1 MLCLAVVFSLKA
13 SGCTGF
19 AAYSGQA
26 VYGVNFDWPG
36 EPELEFALEH
46 GPGAAKRFVLRF
58 KPEAGWFT
66 MCGLNERGL
75 FASLQEVPSRS
86 QRGLGQGPTLM
97 LGLLFDQALESA
109 SSVPEVSG
117 LIGNRRLIPP
127 PGIYLHCLFAD
138 VRGRTLIVEP
148 GARANQLIPGSANF
162 TVMTNFYNSDLAGQ
176 DYRKVQG
183 FGTDRYRVTM
193 EELRKV
199 KGAVSLETGLGI
211 LKKAAQAIT
220 QASLLFQPEQQQVYL
235 ALKADFT
242 RVYRFDLKG
251 ETVSTLRGF
260 TMERKQPLTSVRGAE
275 LSGWK

>member
-1 MLCLAVVFSLKA
+1 
-13 SGCTGF
+13 
-19 AAYSGQA
+19 
-26 VYGVNFDWPG
+26 
-36 EPELEFALEH
+36 
-46 GPGAAKRFVLRF
+46 
-58 KPEAGWFT
+58 
-66 MCGLNERGL
+66 
-75 FASLQEVPSRS
+75 
-86 QRGLGQGPTLM
+86 
-97 LGLLFDQALESA
+97 
-109 SSVPEVSG
+109 
-117 LIGNRRLIPP
+117 
-127 PGIYLHCLFAD
+127 
-138 VRGRTLIVEP
+138 
-148 GARANQLIPGSANF
+148 
-162 TVMTNFYNSDLAGQ
+162 
-176 DYRKVQG
+176 
-183 FGTDRYRVTM
+183 M